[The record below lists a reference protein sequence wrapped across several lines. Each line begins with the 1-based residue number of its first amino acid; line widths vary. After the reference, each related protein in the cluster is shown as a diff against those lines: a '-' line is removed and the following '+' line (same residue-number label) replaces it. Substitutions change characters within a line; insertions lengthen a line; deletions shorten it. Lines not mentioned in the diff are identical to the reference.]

1 MTIII
6 GLGNPGKKFEG
17 TRHNIGFLVLDKFME
32 KNNFPDFKFS
42 KKYNSLVS
50 EKEIEK
56 PATTSPA
63 KAGWCGGKI
72 ILVKPQT
79 FMNDSGKAIK
89 SLVSN
94 IKDRVSFLVVVHD
107 DIDLPVG
114 KIKIVEERGSAGH
127 KGVESI
133 IKNVGN
139 KGLVRIRIGIAP
151 QKEINARQIVLKN
164 FNKKEQ
170 TIINNINKKT
180 VEALDFLL
188 QNGLERTQSQNWN
201 QFSGAN

>member
-17 TRHNIGFLVLDKFME
+17 TRHNIGFLVLNKFME

-50 EKEIEK
+50 EKN
-56 PATTSPA
+56 S
-63 KAGWCGGKI
+63 I

-79 FMNDSGKAIK
+79 FMNNSGKAVK
-89 SLVSN
+89 SLISD
-94 IKDRVSFLVVVHD
+94 IKDRVSVLIVLHD
-107 DIDLPVG
+107 DIDLPFG
-114 KIKIVEERGSAGH
+114 KIKIVKERGSAGH

-133 IKNVGN
+133 INNIGN
-139 KGLVRIRIGIAP
+139 KNLARIRIGIAP
-151 QKEINARQIVLKN
+151 QNEIKAKQIVLKK

-170 TIINNINKKT
+170 EIMNNVNNKT
-180 VEALDFLL
+180 VKALDFLL
-188 QNGLERTQSQNWN
+188 QNGLEKAGLEKAMNEYNR
-201 QFSGAN
+201 

>member
-6 GLGNPGKKFEG
+6 GLGNPGKKFED

-32 KNNFPDFKFS
+32 KNNFPNFKFS
-42 KKYNSLVS
+42 KKSNALLS
-50 EKEIEK
+50 ENILNDEK
-56 PATTSPA
+56 V
-63 KAGWCGGKI
+63 

-89 SLVSN
+89 KITEPYTLYPKPLIVA
-94 IKDRVSFLVVVHD
+94 VHD

-114 KIKIVEERGSAGH
+114 KIKIVQERGSAGH

-133 IKNVGN
+133 IKNIGN
-139 KGLVRIRIGIAP
+139 NGLVRVRVGIAP
-151 QKEINARQIVLKN
+151 QSEIKAKQIVLKK
-164 FNKKEQ
+164 FSKKEQ
-170 TIINNINKKT
+170 EIMNDVNKKT

-188 QNGLERTQSQNWN
+188 QNGLDRTRSQNWN
-201 QFSGAN
+201 QI